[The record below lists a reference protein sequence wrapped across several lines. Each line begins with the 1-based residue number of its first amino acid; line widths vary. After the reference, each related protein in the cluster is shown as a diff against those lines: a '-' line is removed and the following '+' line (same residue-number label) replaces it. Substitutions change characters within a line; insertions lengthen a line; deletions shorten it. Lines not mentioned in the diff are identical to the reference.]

1 MAGGETENGRKARM
15 AGMQM
20 DRCGIL
26 NRMKNGG
33 IHTAP
38 ESIVYDS
45 GAVLCT
51 PGRRIASDIRLFYQ
65 GTEDIQLCVKH
76 CFDRITAEAGV
87 NGILLHT
94 DQVIDGPM
102 VSLGCPLQLL
112 A

>member
-45 GAVLCT
+45 GTVLCT
-51 PGRRIASDIRLFYQ
+51 LTVVSPVTFAYFIRVRKISSF
-65 GTEDIQLCVKH
+65 
-76 CFDRITAEAGV
+76 A
-87 NGILLHT
+87 
-94 DQVIDGPM
+94 
-102 VSLGCPLQLL
+102 
-112 A
+112 